1 MNEKQIEWT
10 LKKCN
15 ELKDY
20 MEGHWP
26 LSDEQWVSVA
36 NYIETVVNLAKGNEE
51 VRNALFDL
59 IEPYQKQAEK
69 EQRNG

>member
-15 ELKDY
+15 ELKDH

-26 LSDEQWVSVA
+26 LSEEQWESVDK
-36 NYIETVVNLAKGNEE
+36 YITTVVSLAKGHEEE
-51 VRNALFDL
+51 VRNALFDT
-59 IEPYQKQAEK
+59 IEPYQKRAE
-69 EQRNG
+69 EILSA